1 MILICEIKEI
11 ILILGSNK
19 LLIELVRLINQTVN
33 DILNK

>member
-19 LLIELVRLINQTVN
+19 LLIELVRLIKEYQSNS
-33 DILNK
+33 K